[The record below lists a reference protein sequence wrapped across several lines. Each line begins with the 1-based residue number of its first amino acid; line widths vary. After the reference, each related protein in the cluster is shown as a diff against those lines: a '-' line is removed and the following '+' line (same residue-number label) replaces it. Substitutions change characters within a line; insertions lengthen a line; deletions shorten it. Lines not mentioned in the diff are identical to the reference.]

1 MPSNI
6 NSEQV
11 YKELLAVKQLLVN
24 RIGKK
29 LLVPLTYNDHKM
41 DYQLDTAA
49 ARNVITFR
57 DYEKVGKHGLQPS
70 EVVIMTFNGKAMPSC
85 GKTLVRFKELPKP
98 IKFEVVK
105 SYNHLYPLIGVDT
118 CLNTGMIKIEKT
130 VDALQIKPG
139 ITRDWLTKNYMYDDM
154 LRGLRL
160 MREEYEIK
168 IDKAIPPVQHRL
180 RRNLA
185 MMKNNVIQ
193 KIRELEDANVISQI
207 DELTNWSK

>member
-1 MPSNI
+1 
-6 NSEQV
+6 
-11 YKELLAVKQLLVN
+11 
-24 RIGKK
+24 
-29 LLVPLTYNDHKM
+29 
-41 DYQLDTAA
+41 
-49 ARNVITFR
+49 
-57 DYEKVGKHGLQPS
+57 
-70 EVVIMTFNGKAMPSC
+70 
-85 GKTLVRFKELPKP
+85 
-98 IKFEVVK
+98 
-105 SYNHLYPLIGVDT
+105 
-118 CLNTGMIKIEKT
+118 
-130 VDALQIKPG
+130 
-139 ITRDWLTKNYMYDDM
+139 MYDDM